1 MKDPC
6 HLSIYFHHQFISQL
20 KISQM
25 NITVSAHHF
34 IMIAGNVDD
43 PCAFAEQV
51 HDLFDHLHV

>member
-1 MKDPC
+1 
-6 HLSIYFHHQFISQL
+6 
-20 KISQM
+20 M